1 MREGIGMLLTE
12 LMRIKAEGDY
22 GAAKA
27 LITKYGI
34 HFNTDWR
41 DQVVR
46 RYKKLDL
53 PTYWSGINPTLVP
66 HYGAGGR
73 IASVEIIYPRDIV
86 RQQLRYAEVA
96 GK

>member
-1 MREGIGMLLTE
+1 MREGIGMLLAE

-22 GAAKA
+22 DAAKA

-41 DQVVR
+41 DQVVE

-53 PTYWSGINPTLVP
+53 PSYWAGINPTLVP
-66 HYGAGGR
+66 KYGARGTIIR
-73 IASVEIIYPRDIV
+73 VDIIYPKNIV